1 MSDHDPVLLRRLLE
15 LRQFP
20 MFAGAELGELAML
33 AENVREIWYPNG
45 AVIAR
50 PPALD
55 AIHLILSGRIDAGA
69 QAHPAHRP
77 FGVLEVLARRP
88 LGAPAVAV
96 GETRTLRLTAAELRE
111 VLEDN
116 FGLML
121 ITLRELAGRT
131 LAAGPVLAAGAVR
144 SAGSAGA
151 AGSATAAAPAS
162 QASPLGLVERMIV
175 LRRQLPF
182 TSAASCGPP
191 AERLGRAPLEAIAIL
206 AHASQETTWPAGAV
220 MARSGDPSHH
230 ARFLLDGTA
239 RVTRDEGEPYLLGS
253 GSSLGVLESLAG
265 APHAGTVEVV
275 APVRALEIA
284 SSVIFDVLEDHT
296 ELGFALIES
305 LAGGLLDT
313 AAALEATTS

>member
-33 AENVREIWYPNG
+33 AENVREIWYPSG

-50 PPALD
+50 PPAAD
-55 AIHLILSGRIDAGA
+55 AIHLILSGQIDAGA

-131 LAAGPVLAAGAVR
+131 LAAGPVR
-144 SAGSAGA
+144 SAGA
-151 AGSATAAAPAS
+151 AGAASAAALAGPAS
-162 QASPLGLVERMIV
+162 LASPLGLVERMIV

-182 TSAASCGPP
+182 TSAAPFGPQ
-191 AERLGRAPLEAIAIL
+191 RAPLEAIAIL

-220 MARSGDPSHH
+220 MARSGEPSRHL
-230 ARFLLDGTA
+230 RFLLDGA
-239 RVTRDEGEPYLLGS
+239 VRVTRDEGEPYLLGP